1 VTGGVRSGVAGTPAQ
16 CRPGSLE
23 LSPGMDHGCNKT
35 HQKRAKLSARVPG
48 SVVGHRWAMIE
59 ISPHHNPHFAAHAPG
74 TRPGPQEHR
83 HRRQFHLLAGQLTTR
98 PRVYKQPQPPPSN
111 AKLQVPSPS
120 ISNPL
125 TTQHRAP
132 LSIPNS
138 RAPAP
143 PRRRP
148 RQLAPTPPPGRP
160 RAIPNLRSSIV
171 YYRRCPSSGS
181 SIR

>member
-83 HRRQFHLLAGQLTTR
+83 HRRQFHLLPGQLTTR
-98 PRVYKQPQPPPSN
+98 PRVYKQPRPPPSN

-143 PRRRP
+143 LRRRP